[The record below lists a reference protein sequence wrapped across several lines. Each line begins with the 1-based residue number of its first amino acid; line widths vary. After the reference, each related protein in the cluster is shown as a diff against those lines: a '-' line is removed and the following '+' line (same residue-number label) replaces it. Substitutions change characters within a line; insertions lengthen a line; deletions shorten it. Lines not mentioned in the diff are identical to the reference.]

1 MNRKPVWVVMWLLL
15 VVILTLAQP
24 QRLPADELAQGKKVY
39 VNQCALCHGIEGTGG
54 KGPALNVPKL
64 QRATNDTELAQV
76 IRRGLPGSEMPGFW
90 ALSDREI
97 QQLVSYV
104 QSLGR
109 TEQVN
114 LPGDIARGQKLY
126 ETHCAA
132 CHIVRGNGGVAGP
145 ELTEIGL
152 RRSPGYLREALLNP
166 GASVSDGFLVVRVTT
181 AQGQQI
187 RGVRLNEDSF
197 TLQLSDNQNTLHSFR
212 KAELKGLKREFGVST
227 MPSYK
232 DVLTAAELDDLVVYL
247 FSLRGEK

>member
-1 MNRKPVWVVMWLLL
+1 MKTGIRTEERKLYESQTCLGGNVAAAGCDPDYCAAATASSGR
-15 VVILTLAQP
+15 IGAGQ
-24 QRLPADELAQGKKVY
+24 KVH

-187 RGVRLNEDSF
+187 RGVRLNEDCSRC
-197 TLQLSDNQNTLHSFR
+197 N
-212 KAELKGLKREFGVST
+212 
-227 MPSYK
+227 
-232 DVLTAAELDDLVVYL
+232 
-247 FSLRGEK
+247 

>member
-1 MNRKPVWVVMWLLL
+1 MNRKPAWVVLTLLL
-15 VVILTLAQP
+15 VVILTAAQS
-24 QRLPADELAQGKKVY
+24 QRPPADELALGKKVY
-39 VNQCALCHGIEGTGG
+39 VNQCALCHGIDGVGG

-64 QRATNDTELAQV
+64 QRATSETEIAQV

-90 ALSDREI
+90 ALSDQEI
-97 QQLVSYV
+97 QQLVRYV

-109 TEQVN
+109 TEPVK
-114 LPGDIARGQKLY
+114 LPGDVMRGQKLY
-126 ETHCAA
+126 ETHCTT

-152 RRSPGYLREALLNP
+152 RRSPGYLREALQNP
-166 GASVSDGFLVVRVTT
+166 GATVPDGFLVVRVTT

-197 TLQLSDNQNTLHSFR
+197 TLQLRDSRNTLYSFR
-212 KAELKGLKREFGVST
+212 KAELKDLKQEFNVST

-232 DVLTAAELDDLVVYL
+232 DVLTAPELDDLVAYL